1 MSHAARL
8 LLTASTVRGF
18 CAQNCLTPC
27 RTPAYFFF
35 RHAGTWCTC
44 AHYGEV
50 IPMPSVRRRPA
61 RAKRSS
67 TKAKP
72 ATHHRI
78 DSDRQRLITRV
89 LTGLAPYVPEGT
101 LKVDES
107 GMIVVGV
114 DDVPLAIQVEEEPPV
129 VRVLGTVV
137 SDVPFSE
144 DLCAW
149 LNEVN
154 ANRLRIG
161 YAYWRDDEIRYAIDQ
176 IAAPFLLEHLL
187 DALAAASEMVPALA
201 REAVLWFPEKVAVA

>member
-1 MSHAARL
+1 
-8 LLTASTVRGF
+8 
-18 CAQNCLTPC
+18 
-27 RTPAYFFF
+27 
-35 RHAGTWCTC
+35 
-44 AHYGEV
+44 
-50 IPMPSVRRRPA
+50 MPSVRRRPA

-67 TKAKP
+67 TTSKP
-72 ATHHRI
+72 ATHHHSE
-78 DSDRQRLITRV
+78 SDRQRLIKRV
-89 LTGLAPYVPEGT
+89 LAGLAPYVPEGT
-101 LKVDES
+101 LNVDES

-114 DDVPLAIQVEEEPPV
+114 DGVPLAVQVEEEPPV

-161 YAYWRDDEIRYAIDQ
+161 YAYWRDDEVRYAIEQ

-187 DALAAASEMVPALA
+187 DALAAASGMVPALA
-201 REAVLWFPEKVAVA
+201 REVALWFPEPVVVA

>member
-1 MSHAARL
+1 
-8 LLTASTVRGF
+8 
-18 CAQNCLTPC
+18 
-27 RTPAYFFF
+27 
-35 RHAGTWCTC
+35 
-44 AHYGEV
+44 
-50 IPMPSVRRRPA
+50 MPLARRRPA

-67 TKAKP
+67 TTSDTTTIHTA
-72 ATHHRI
+72 
-78 DSDRQRLITRV
+78 DSGRRRLITRV

-107 GMIVVGV
+107 GLIVVGV
-114 DDVPLAIQVEEEPPV
+114 DDIPLAIQVEEAPPV

-161 YAYWRDDEIRYAIDQ
+161 YAYWRDDEIRYAIEQ
-176 IAAPFLLEHLL
+176 IAVPLQMEHLL
-187 DALAAASEMVPALA
+187 DALAAASGMVPALA
-201 REAVLWFPEKVAVA
+201 REAALWFPEPVVMA

>member
-1 MSHAARL
+1 
-8 LLTASTVRGF
+8 
-18 CAQNCLTPC
+18 
-27 RTPAYFFF
+27 
-35 RHAGTWCTC
+35 
-44 AHYGEV
+44 
-50 IPMPSVRRRPA
+50 MPSVRRRPA

-67 TKAKP
+67 TKSKP
-72 ATHHRI
+72 TTH
-78 DSDRQRLITRV
+78 SQSGSVRQRLITRV
-89 LTGLAPYVPEGT
+89 LAGLAPHVPEGT
-101 LKVDES
+101 LKVDGS

-114 DDVPLAIQVEEEPPV
+114 DGIPLGVIVEEEPPV

-161 YAYWRDDEIRYAIDQ
+161 YAYWRDNEIRYAIEQ

-187 DALAAASEMVPALA
+187 DALAAASGMVPALA
-201 REAVLWFPEKVAVA
+201 REAALWFPEPVDVA

>member
-1 MSHAARL
+1 
-8 LLTASTVRGF
+8 
-18 CAQNCLTPC
+18 
-27 RTPAYFFF
+27 
-35 RHAGTWCTC
+35 
-44 AHYGEV
+44 
-50 IPMPSVRRRPA
+50 MPSVRRRPA

-67 TKAKP
+67 TKSKP
-72 ATHHRI
+72 ATHSQH
-78 DSDRQRLITRV
+78 SHLGSVRQRLITRV
-89 LTGLAPYVPEGT
+89 LAGLAPHVPEGT
-101 LKVDES
+101 LKVDGS

-114 DDVPLAIQVEEEPPV
+114 DDVPLAVMVEEEPPV

-161 YAYWRDDEIRYAIDQ
+161 YAYWRDNEIRYAIEQ

-187 DALAAASEMVPALA
+187 DALAAASGMVPALA
-201 REAVLWFPEKVAVA
+201 REAALWFPEPVEVA

>member
-1 MSHAARL
+1 
-8 LLTASTVRGF
+8 
-18 CAQNCLTPC
+18 
-27 RTPAYFFF
+27 
-35 RHAGTWCTC
+35 
-44 AHYGEV
+44 
-50 IPMPSVRRRPA
+50 MPSVRRRPA

-67 TKAKP
+67 TESKP
-72 ATHHRI
+72 TTR
-78 DSDRQRLITRV
+78 SQVGSVRQRLITRV
-89 LTGLAPYVPEGT
+89 LAGLAPHVPEGT
-101 LKVDES
+101 LKVDDS

-114 DDVPLAIQVEEEPPV
+114 DDVPLGVIVEEEPPV

-161 YAYWRDDEIRYAIDQ
+161 YAYWRDNEIRYAIEQ

-187 DALAAASEMVPALA
+187 DALAAASGMVPALA
-201 REAVLWFPEKVAVA
+201 REAALWFPEPVEVA

>member
-1 MSHAARL
+1 
-8 LLTASTVRGF
+8 
-18 CAQNCLTPC
+18 
-27 RTPAYFFF
+27 
-35 RHAGTWCTC
+35 
-44 AHYGEV
+44 
-50 IPMPSVRRRPA
+50 MPSVRRRPA
-61 RAKRSS
+61 QARRSP
-67 TKAKP
+67 KP
-72 ATHHRI
+72 PESATHRH
-78 DSDRQRLITRV
+78 SVSERQRIITRV

-101 LKVDES
+101 LKLDDS

-114 DDVPLAIQVEEEPPV
+114 DGVPLAIQVEDEPPV

-161 YAYWRDDEIRYAIDQ
+161 YAYWRDNEVRYAIEQ

-187 DALAAASEMVPALA
+187 DALAAASGMVPALA
-201 REAVLWFPEKVAVA
+201 REAGLWFPEQAVVA

>member
-1 MSHAARL
+1 
-8 LLTASTVRGF
+8 
-18 CAQNCLTPC
+18 
-27 RTPAYFFF
+27 
-35 RHAGTWCTC
+35 
-44 AHYGEV
+44 
-50 IPMPSVRRRPA
+50 MPSVRRRPV

-67 TKAKP
+67 TKSKP
-72 ATHHRI
+72 ATPHHAGFV
-78 DSDRQRLITRV
+78 RQRLITRV
-89 LTGLAPYVPEGT
+89 LAGLAPYVPEGT
-101 LKVDES
+101 LQVDES

-114 DDVPLAIQVEEEPPV
+114 DNVPLAVQVEEDPPV

-161 YAYWRDDEIRYAIDQ
+161 YAYWRDNEVRYAIEQ

-187 DALAAASEMVPALA
+187 DALAAASGMIPALA
-201 REAVLWFPEKVAVA
+201 REAALWFPEPVVVV

>member
-1 MSHAARL
+1 
-8 LLTASTVRGF
+8 
-18 CAQNCLTPC
+18 
-27 RTPAYFFF
+27 
-35 RHAGTWCTC
+35 
-44 AHYGEV
+44 
-50 IPMPSVRRRPA
+50 MPSVRRRPV

-67 TKAKP
+67 TKSKP
-72 ATHHRI
+72 ATSHHAGFV
-78 DSDRQRLITRV
+78 RQRLITRV
-89 LTGLAPYVPEGT
+89 LAGLAPYVPEGT
-101 LKVDES
+101 LKVDDS

-114 DDVPLAIQVEEEPPV
+114 DNVPLAVQVEEDPPV

-161 YAYWRDDEIRYAIDQ
+161 YAYWRDNEIRYAIEQ

-187 DALAAASEMVPALA
+187 DALAVASGMIPALA
-201 REAVLWFPEKVAVA
+201 REAGLWFPEPVVVV

>member
-1 MSHAARL
+1 
-8 LLTASTVRGF
+8 
-18 CAQNCLTPC
+18 
-27 RTPAYFFF
+27 
-35 RHAGTWCTC
+35 
-44 AHYGEV
+44 
-50 IPMPSVRRRPA
+50 MPSVRRRPA

-67 TKAKP
+67 TKSKP
-72 ATHHRI
+72 TTHSH
-78 DSDRQRLITRV
+78 SGSVRQRLITRV
-89 LTGLAPYVPEGT
+89 LAGLAPYVPEGT
-101 LKVDES
+101 LKVDGS

-114 DDVPLAIQVEEEPPV
+114 DDVPLAVLVEEEPPV

-161 YAYWRDDEIRYAIDQ
+161 YAYWRDNEIRYAIEQ

-187 DALAAASEMVPALA
+187 DALAAASGMVPALA
-201 REAVLWFPEKVAVA
+201 REAALWFPEPVEVA

>member
-1 MSHAARL
+1 
-8 LLTASTVRGF
+8 
-18 CAQNCLTPC
+18 
-27 RTPAYFFF
+27 
-35 RHAGTWCTC
+35 
-44 AHYGEV
+44 
-50 IPMPSVRRRPA
+50 MPSVRRRPA

-67 TKAKP
+67 TKPKP
-72 ATHHRI
+72 TTHSH
-78 DSDRQRLITRV
+78 SGSVRQRLITRV
-89 LTGLAPYVPEGT
+89 LAGLAPYVPEGT
-101 LKVDES
+101 LKVDGS

-114 DDVPLAIQVEEEPPV
+114 DDVPLAVLVEEEPPV

-161 YAYWRDDEIRYAIDQ
+161 YAYWRDNEIRYAIEQ

-187 DALAAASEMVPALA
+187 DALAAASGMVPALA
-201 REAVLWFPEKVAVA
+201 REAVLWFPEPVEVA

>member
-1 MSHAARL
+1 
-8 LLTASTVRGF
+8 
-18 CAQNCLTPC
+18 
-27 RTPAYFFF
+27 
-35 RHAGTWCTC
+35 
-44 AHYGEV
+44 
-50 IPMPSVRRRPA
+50 MPSVRRRPA

-67 TKAKP
+67 TTSKS
-72 ATHHRI
+72 ATHRHPG
-78 DSDRQRLITRV
+78 SVRQRLITRV
-89 LTGLAPYVPEGT
+89 LAGLAPYVPEGT

-114 DDVPLAIQVEEEPPV
+114 DDVPLAVQVEEDPPV

-161 YAYWRDDEIRYAIDQ
+161 YAYWRDNEIRYAIEQ

-187 DALAAASEMVPALA
+187 DALAAASGMIPALA
-201 REAVLWFPEKVAVA
+201 REATLWFPEPVVVA

>member
-1 MSHAARL
+1 
-8 LLTASTVRGF
+8 
-18 CAQNCLTPC
+18 
-27 RTPAYFFF
+27 
-35 RHAGTWCTC
+35 
-44 AHYGEV
+44 
-50 IPMPSVRRRPA
+50 MPLVRRRPA

-67 TKAKP
+67 TKPDP
-72 ATHHRI
+72 ATLHSSG
-78 DSDRQRLITRV
+78 SDRQRLIKRV

-101 LKVDES
+101 LNVDES

-114 DDVPLAIQVEEEPPV
+114 DEVPLAIQVEEDPPV

-161 YAYWRDDEIRYAIDQ
+161 YAYWRDNEVRYAIEQ

-187 DALAAASEMVPALA
+187 DALAAASGMIPALA
-201 REAVLWFPEKVAVA
+201 REVGS